1 MPCGRPPGAAVV
13 GLPLPRGL
21 WTMAEVAFLVNEL
34 RDRDPGLA
42 RTVETHIEQAAAEV
56 EPGQRLHCF
65 IFLDTPPSTLGRG
78 LVRMRV
84 GQMGWYRDFPPVP
97 VEESPLAMG
106 MAMGRLLRRH
116 RRLRA

>member
-1 MPCGRPPGAAVV
+1 
-13 GLPLPRGL
+13 
-21 WTMAEVAFLVNEL
+21 MAEVAFLVNEL
-34 RDRDPGLA
+34 RDRNPGLA
-42 RTVETHIEQAAAEV
+42 LRVESQIEQAAAEV
-56 EPGQRLHCF
+56 EPGERLHCF
-65 IFLDTPPSTLGRG
+65 IFVESPTASPGNGG

-106 MAMGRLLRRH
+106 MALGRLLRRH

>member
-1 MPCGRPPGAAVV
+1 
-13 GLPLPRGL
+13 
-21 WTMAEVAFLVNEL
+21 MAEVAFLVNEL

-42 RTVETHIEQAAAEV
+42 RTFETQIQQAAADV
-56 EPGQRLHCF
+56 EPGERLHCF
-65 IFLDTPPSTLGRG
+65 IFLEPADLTGGRVG

-84 GQMGWYRDFPPVP
+84 GQMGWYRDFPPVT

>member
-1 MPCGRPPGAAVV
+1 
-13 GLPLPRGL
+13 
-21 WTMAEVAFLVNEL
+21 MAEVAFLVNEL

-42 RTVETHIEQAAAEV
+42 HTVETQIQQAAAEV
-56 EPGQRLHCF
+56 EPGERLHCF
-65 IFLDTPPSTLGRG
+65 IFVQAPTGGGAS

-84 GQMGWYRDFPPVP
+84 GQIGWYRDFPPVA

-106 MAMGRLLRRH
+106 MAVGRLLRRH

>member
-1 MPCGRPPGAAVV
+1 
-13 GLPLPRGL
+13 
-21 WTMAEVAFLVNEL
+21 MAEVAFLVNEL

-42 RTVETHIEQAAAEV
+42 RTFEVQIQNAAAEV
-56 EPGQRLHCF
+56 EPGERLHCF
-65 IFLDTPPSTLGRG
+65 IVLEPGPAAGRTG

-84 GQMGWYRDFPPVP
+84 GQMGWYRDFPPVAI
-97 VEESPLAMG
+97 EESPLAMG

>member
-1 MPCGRPPGAAVV
+1 
-13 GLPLPRGL
+13 
-21 WTMAEVAFLVNEL
+21 MAEVAFLVNEL

-42 RTVETHIEQAAAEV
+42 RKVETQIQQAAAEI
-56 EPGQRLHCF
+56 EPGERLHCF
-65 IFLDTPPSTLGRG
+65 IFLDSPTPGRAI

-84 GQMGWYRDFPPVP
+84 GQLGWYRDFPPVP

-106 MAMGRLLRRH
+106 MALGRLLRRH